1 MDPTTTGE
9 YRVLSKQTE
18 TAFVFVD
25 RSADE
30 SYDPV
35 TVGVPESAPDL
46 RPGYVVD
53 ATLSWSESGP
63 AELADVDV
71 RRRTRFEFL
80 DDVTGIFE
88 AARETWRNAAAAGDA
103 MNSRVT
109 HDTDGDPN
117 GALYVFANPP
127 GGRDTFEEFRSGAIP
142 LDPLVER
149 VNEDD
154 GVAEREVFVMR
165 PDDDPFVAVYVVFEA
180 EGLLANT
187 VRDTYDAPR

>member
-1 MDPTTTGE
+1 MDPTTTDE
-9 YRVLSKQTE
+9 YRVLSERSGT
-18 TAFVFVD
+18 FVFVD
-25 RSADE
+25 RSPDE

-35 TVGVPESAPDL
+35 TVSVPESVTL

-53 ATLSWSESGP
+53 ATLSWPGSGP
-63 AELADVDV
+63 AELIDVDV

-80 DDVTGIFE
+80 DDVTGLFE
-88 AARETWRNAAAAGDA
+88 AARETWREAAAAGDG

-109 HDTDGDPN
+109 RNTDGDPN
-117 GALYVFANPP
+117 GALYVFADPP
-127 GGRDTFEEFRSGAIP
+127 GGRDVFAEFRSGTFP

-165 PDDDPFVAVYVVFEA
+165 PADDPFVVVYVVFET
-180 EGLLANT
+180 GSLLANT
-187 VRDTYDAPR
+187 VRDTYDRPR